1 MKSTAEVGVDDL
13 PPVSLVMFEEL
24 THRHV
29 CMIGYHNIES
39 SGNRRDLIDQ
49 AADRVWIVHIRGH
62 GDATEFISEGG
73 KCGRLDAIVDDYGGT
88 VSREPSGMG
97 GPHTLSRSGDQCN
110 SADE

>member
-1 MKSTAEVGVDDL
+1 
-13 PPVSLVMFEEL
+13 MFEEL

-73 KCGRLDAIVDDYGGT
+73 KCGRLDAIVDDDCGA
-88 VSREPSGMG
+88 VNNG
-97 GPHTLSRSGDQCN
+97 GPDHDTAIDSRNHHN
-110 SADE
+110 SAAAADST